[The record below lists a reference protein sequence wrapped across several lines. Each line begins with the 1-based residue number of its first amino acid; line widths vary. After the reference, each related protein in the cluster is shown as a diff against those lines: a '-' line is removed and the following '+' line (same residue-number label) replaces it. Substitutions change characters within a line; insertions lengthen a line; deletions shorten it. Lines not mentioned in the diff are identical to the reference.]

1 MEPWAASQ
9 QRSPLSSFPTP
20 GAEREEPVHE
30 WPLLTPWYSAWEDT
44 KTAGS
49 EVSSLCHKTQPGRHK
64 GCKVTCLNPSLLYW
78 STRQELFIYVL
89 IHQNTLG
96 HPAAFPHTA
105 SSAWGLGEKLYTPL
119 HPSQQGLE
127 WLVSDSNA
135 IVKYYWVARKKYH
148 QTCLYLTV
156 FPSHSNGI
164 MLHTISSLH
173 NATNYLLMQNKA
185 FQCKAPYR
193 NPEEHFLS
201 ILTANL

>member
-9 QRSPLSSFPTP
+9 HRSPLSSFPTP

-49 EVSSLCHKTQPGRHK
+49 EVSSLCHKTQPSRHK

-78 STRQELFIYVL
+78 STGQELFIYVL
-89 IHQNTLG
+89 IHQNMLG

-105 SSAWGLGEKLYTPL
+105 SSAWGLEEKLYTPL

-135 IVKYYWVARKKYH
+135 IVKYYWVARKK
-148 QTCLYLTV
+148 
-156 FPSHSNGI
+156 
-164 MLHTISSLH
+164 ISSNLFISYCISFPFKQYYAAYH
-173 NATNYLLMQNKA
+173 FITSQCHKLRFNAKQSFSM
-185 FQCKAPYR
+185 
-193 NPEEHFLS
+193 
-201 ILTANL
+201 